1 MASPDFDSP
10 VLPPAPPRPT
20 TPPVRRGFLRVLAVL
35 LIITSLAYGI
45 PFTIDRAGY
54 SWEAGRSRAA
64 SEALAKLDETGIIER
79 SSALFRMATQVI
91 TPAVVNIHTTIEGQ
105 PEARGLG
112 SGVII
117 DKEHGYVVTNEHV
130 IRDADLIMV
139 RIGRST
145 VVPGVVV
152 GFDASTDLAVVK
164 VKAPIGVAALW
175 GDSAKLEVGDW
186 VLAVGS
192 PFALD
197 RTVTAGIVSALGRHD
212 LGLSRAGAYEDYIQT
227 DAAIN
232 PGNSGGPLIDLR
244 GRVIGINT
252 AIFDPEKGQG
262 IGLAISS
269 EIASK
274 VVDQIIRNGKVIRGY
289 IGIVPAPVSPA
300 QAKVVGLP
308 EGQEG
313 AQVQIVRPGSPADRA
328 GIRQGDVIVSI
339 DGKDVTDPTNLRA
352 RTFTLPIGSEIPVD
366 LFRDG
371 RKQTVKV
378 TVAELP
384 DPFTLSAVGYGFE
397 AAELPPGQGGGMIVT
412 RVARGSPAAE
422 AGLHEGMRLVAVN
435 RQPVRNRAEFDAV
448 VAAADASRGLQLAIP
463 TPDGGVEQKT
473 ITPPRRPRP

>member
-10 VLPPAPPRPT
+10 IFPPPPRPT

-64 SEALAKLDETGIIER
+64 SEALAKLDASGVIER

-91 TPAVVNIHTTIEGQ
+91 TPAVVNIHTTISGQ
-105 PEARGLG
+105 LDGRGLG

-117 DKEHGYVVTNEHV
+117 DKENGYVVTNEHV
-130 IRDADLIMV
+130 IRDADQIMV

-145 VVPGVVV
+145 IVPGVVV
-152 GFDASTDLAVVK
+152 GFDANTDLAVVK
-164 VKAPIGVAALW
+164 VKAPIGVAAVW

-186 VLAVGS
+186 VLAIGS

-212 LGLSRAGAYEDYIQT
+212 LGLSRIGAYEDYIQT

-244 GRVIGINT
+244 GRVVGINT

-274 VVDQIIRNGKVIRGY
+274 VVDQIIKNGKVIRGY
-289 IGIVPAPVSPA
+289 IGIIPASISPA
-300 QAKVVGLP
+300 QAKGVGLP

-313 AQVQIVRPGSPADRA
+313 AIVQFVRPGSPAARA
-328 GIRQGDVIVSI
+328 DIRPGDVIVGI

-352 RTFTLPIGSEIPVD
+352 RTFTLPIGSQIPVD

-384 DPFTLSAVGYGFE
+384 DPFTTSAIGYGFE
-397 AAELPPGQGGGMIVT
+397 AAELPPGQGVGMIVT
-412 RVARGSPAAE
+412 RVTRGSPAAV
-422 AGLHEGMRLVAVN
+422 AGLREGMRVVGVN
-435 RQPVRNRAEFDAV
+435 RQAVRSRPEFDAA
-448 VAAADASRGLQLAIP
+448 VASADASQGLQLAI
-463 TPDGGVEQKT
+463 TRQDGSIETKT
-473 ITPPRRPRP
+473 VPPLDRSRP